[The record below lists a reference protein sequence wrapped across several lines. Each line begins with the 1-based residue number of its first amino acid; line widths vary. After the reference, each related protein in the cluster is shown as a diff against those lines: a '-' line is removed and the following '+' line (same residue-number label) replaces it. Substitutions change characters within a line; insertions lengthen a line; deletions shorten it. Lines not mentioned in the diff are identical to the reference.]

1 AEAGVPVLP
10 GTMGPTDAA
19 EARRFFEELPDGA
32 AMVIKAVAGG
42 GGRGMRI
49 VRRADEIDEAWA
61 RCASEAQAAF
71 GNGELYVERLLERAR
86 HVEVQILGDRAGRV
100 SHLWERECS
109 LQRRHQKLIELA
121 PSAA

>member
-1 AEAGVPVLP
+1 FARAVADAELTFVGPRPEVLESFGHKIAARALAAEAGVPVLP

-61 RCASEAQAAF
+61 RCASEAQ
-71 GNGELYVERLLERAR
+71 
-86 HVEVQILGDRAGRV
+86 
-100 SHLWERECS
+100 
-109 LQRRHQKLIELA
+109 
-121 PSAA
+121 